1 MCDRYVVV
9 WQLTEVASEHSD
21 LGHRHSDV
29 RVVWSVEKGR
39 GGGQSPTPKAS
50 DSVQCCQLQR
60 GTVCHAS
67 RVNAFYIGRKEEVV
81 VLFLVYLVPFA
92 RLLSTLDMDLIEYPS
107 SMLPAS

>member
-39 GGGQSPTPKAS
+39 GAISPLPRKPAIRCNVVNCNAGL
-50 DSVQCCQLQR
+50 SVM
-60 GTVCHAS
+60 
-67 RVNAFYIGRKEEVV
+67 RVV
-81 VLFLVYLVPFA
+81 
-92 RLLSTLDMDLIEYPS
+92 
-107 SMLPAS
+107 